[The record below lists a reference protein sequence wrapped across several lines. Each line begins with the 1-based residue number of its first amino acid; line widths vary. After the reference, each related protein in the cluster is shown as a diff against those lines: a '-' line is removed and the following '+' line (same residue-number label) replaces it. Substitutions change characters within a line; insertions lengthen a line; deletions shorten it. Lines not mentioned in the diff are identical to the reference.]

1 MGYLSASL
9 PNGQQV
15 IQSTHTA
22 TLNLPSLPL
31 AARSTHIFPTLTGS
45 LLSISMLTDAGLT
58 AIYTADAVTIQDAA
72 GITVL
77 SGSRSPSKRLWMIDL
92 PAPPSPPSTY
102 GVSAGS
108 TAVSRFSS
116 LHYGISAGKT
126 TVSSL
131 SSNSQWKWSFL
142 SCKSPQYLPSSK
154 PRWGDI

>member
-1 MGYLSASL
+1 MLTGNFIALPDTTVLLDIQPTANGISVSL

-22 TLNLPSLPL
+22 TLNLPSPPL

-77 SGSRSPSKRLWMIDL
+77 SGSRSPSIRLWMIDL
-92 PAPPSPPSTY
+92 PAPPP
-102 GVSAGS
+102 
-108 TAVSRFSS
+108 
-116 LHYGISAGKT
+116 
-126 TVSSL
+126 
-131 SSNSQWKWSFL
+131 
-142 SCKSPQYLPSSK
+142 
-154 PRWGDI
+154 